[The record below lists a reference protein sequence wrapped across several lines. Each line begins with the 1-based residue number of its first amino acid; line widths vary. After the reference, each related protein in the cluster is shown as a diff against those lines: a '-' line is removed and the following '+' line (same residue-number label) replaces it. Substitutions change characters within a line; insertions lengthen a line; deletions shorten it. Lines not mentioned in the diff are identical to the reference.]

1 MDVEITDRRDSIV
14 VSASARTADDW
25 GSIPHRVVLFFQR
38 PVPSREK
45 RISLYLIISLYSRGQ
60 HLFVVDLQ
68 TNRPG
73 SLTAGKTTWH

>member
-38 PVPSREK
+38 LVPSRET
-45 RISLYLIISLYSRGQ
+45 ISLYLIISLYSRGQ

-68 TNRPG
+68 INRQSKSDG
-73 SLTAGKTTWH
+73 GKNRRH